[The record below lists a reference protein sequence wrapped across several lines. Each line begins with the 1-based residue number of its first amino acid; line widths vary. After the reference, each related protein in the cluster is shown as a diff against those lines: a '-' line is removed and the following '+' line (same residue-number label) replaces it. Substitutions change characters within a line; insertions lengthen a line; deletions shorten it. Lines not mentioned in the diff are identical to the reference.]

1 MASEHLDNRDTG
13 LTGSPASRAVRA
25 IQAPSIEVGG
35 HSDDNCDISSVEG
48 DDGTTSLASSILS
61 AQADERGH
69 RHAAF
74 RDVRYP
80 MPIDEIEQN
89 REDLK
94 HSDDAYRKQAV
105 PLSDWKPP
113 ANDFG
118 YWHGYWHLGSR
129 RDVDLAHFRFTIVIL
144 KNTSQVLGHAFESLR
159 PGGWIELQE
168 FLPTVLCDDGT
179 MPGDDPVKV
188 LYEKIERLFERFGLK
203 VALPPKLEPYLR
215 EAGFEN
221 ICCYIMKVPIRSWAK
236 DNTMRIIGLY
246 QKLSVREVMPSLS
259 GRPFQALGMSEAE
272 IEVTIAMARKGLE
285 DPNVHR
291 YFNYYFWYVQ
301 KPASSVGDG
310 ADFQPPGVFTEDG
323 HLAPGAMELNESEY
337 ERSKSTLERGWLEWF
352 LSYSFYSH
360 NFSVKNKRASLSD
373 VHATT
378 TSAGKVAKD
387 HMGMHVAVNF
397 KTQEHLDRQRH
408 VTCHGYVR
416 SSRLLEFIEA
426 PYAPEK
432 A

>member
-1 MASEHLDNRDTG
+1 MASEQLDNRD
-13 LTGSPASRAVRA
+13 TGSPASRAVRA

-35 HSDDNCDISSVEG
+35 HADDDFDISSIEG

-61 AQADERGH
+61 AQADEHGH
-69 RHAAF
+69 RYAVF

-94 HSDDAYRKQAV
+94 HSMLMMLTENKLFFSPIGDHPQKILDIGTGTGIWAVEVGDRYPSAKVRGIDIAPIQPKWVPPNVSFIVDDCE
-105 PLSDWKPP
+105 LDWIE
-113 ANDFG
+113 
-118 YWHGYWHLGSR
+118 

-159 PGGWIELQE
+159 PGGWIEFQE

-179 MPGDDPVKV
+179 MPDDDPVKV
-188 LYEKIERLFERFGLK
+188 LYEKIERSFEKFGLR
-203 VALPPKLEPYLR
+203 VTLPPKLEPYLR

-221 ICCYIMKVPIRSWAK
+221 IHCQIMKVPIGPWAK

-291 YFNYYFWYVQ
+291 YFNYYFWYAQ
-301 KPASSVGDG
+301 KPASSVG
-310 ADFQPPGVFTEDG
+310 E
-323 HLAPGAMELNESEY
+323 
-337 ERSKSTLERGWLEWF
+337 
-352 LSYSFYSH
+352 
-360 NFSVKNKRASLSD
+360 
-373 VHATT
+373 
-378 TSAGKVAKD
+378 
-387 HMGMHVAVNF
+387 
-397 KTQEHLDRQRH
+397 
-408 VTCHGYVR
+408 
-416 SSRLLEFIEA
+416 
-426 PYAPEK
+426 
-432 A
+432 

>member
-1 MASEHLDNRDTG
+1 MASEHSDNHDTSS
-13 LTGSPASRAVRA
+13 TGSPASRAVRA

-35 HSDDNCDISSVEG
+35 HTDDDFDISSIDG

-61 AQADERGH
+61 AQADEHGH
-69 RHAAF
+69 RYAVF

-80 MPIDEIEQN
+80 MPIDHIEQN

-94 HSDDAYRKQAV
+94 HSMLMMLTENKLFFSPIGDHPQKILDIGTGTGIWAVEVGDRYPSAKVRGIDIAPIQPKWVPPNVSFIVDDCE
-105 PLSDWKPP
+105 LDWIE
-113 ANDFG
+113 
-118 YWHGYWHLGSR
+118 

-179 MPGDDPVKV
+179 MPDDDPVKV
-188 LYEKIERLFERFGLK
+188 LYEKIERSFEKFGLR
-203 VALPPKLEPYLR
+203 VTLPPKLEPYLR

-221 ICCYIMKVPIRSWAK
+221 IHCQIMKVPIGPWAK

-259 GRPFQALGMSEAE
+259 GRPFQALRMSEAE

-291 YFNYYFWYVQ
+291 YFNYYFWYAQ
-301 KPASSVGDG
+301 KPVSS
-310 ADFQPPGVFTEDG
+310 
-323 HLAPGAMELNESEY
+323 
-337 ERSKSTLERGWLEWF
+337 
-352 LSYSFYSH
+352 
-360 NFSVKNKRASLSD
+360 
-373 VHATT
+373 
-378 TSAGKVAKD
+378 
-387 HMGMHVAVNF
+387 AV
-397 KTQEHLDRQRH
+397 E
-408 VTCHGYVR
+408 
-416 SSRLLEFIEA
+416 
-426 PYAPEK
+426 
-432 A
+432 

>member
-1 MASEHLDNRDTG
+1 MFNGVIHATQQSAYNDTIQHDEARLKAPTVIPLNSSGELPLVMASELLDNRDTG
-13 LTGSPASRAVRA
+13 PTASRAVRA
-25 IQAPSIEVGG
+25 IQAPSIEVGE
-35 HSDDNCDISSVEG
+35 HTDDEFDISSIEG

-61 AQADERGH
+61 AQADEHGH
-69 RHAAF
+69 RYAVF

-94 HSDDAYRKQAV
+94 HSMLMMLTENKLFFSPIGDHPQKILDIGTGTGIWAVEVGDRYPSAKVRGIDIAPIQPKWVPPNVSFIVDDCE
-105 PLSDWKPP
+105 LDWIE
-113 ANDFG
+113 
-118 YWHGYWHLGSR
+118 

-179 MPGDDPVKV
+179 MPDDDPVKV
-188 LYEKIERLFERFGLK
+188 LYEKIERSFEKFGLR
-203 VALPPKLEPYLR
+203 VTLPPKLEPYLR

-221 ICCYIMKVPIRSWAK
+221 IHCQIMKVPIGPWAK
-236 DNTMRIIGLY
+236 DNTMHIIGLY

-291 YFNYYFWYVQ
+291 YFNYYFWYAQ
-301 KPASSVGDG
+301 KPASSVG
-310 ADFQPPGVFTEDG
+310 E
-323 HLAPGAMELNESEY
+323 
-337 ERSKSTLERGWLEWF
+337 
-352 LSYSFYSH
+352 
-360 NFSVKNKRASLSD
+360 
-373 VHATT
+373 
-378 TSAGKVAKD
+378 
-387 HMGMHVAVNF
+387 
-397 KTQEHLDRQRH
+397 
-408 VTCHGYVR
+408 
-416 SSRLLEFIEA
+416 
-426 PYAPEK
+426 
-432 A
+432 

>member
-1 MASEHLDNRDTG
+1 MASEHLDNRDI
-13 LTGSPASRAVRA
+13 GSPASRAVRA

-35 HSDDNCDISSVEG
+35 HADDDFDISSIEG

-61 AQADERGH
+61 AQADEHGH
-69 RHAAF
+69 RYAVF

-94 HSDDAYRKQAV
+94 HSMLMMLTENKLFFSPIGDHPQKILDIGTGTGIWAVEGMFIIRWLRTPVAGLTAIDDRSPRHFLSVLGKPGFAIRKLSPNMGDRYPSAKVRGIDIAPIQPKWV
-105 PLSDWKPP
+105 PPNVSFIVDDCELDWIE
-113 ANDFG
+113 
-118 YWHGYWHLGSR
+118 

-179 MPGDDPVKV
+179 MPDDDPVKV
-188 LYEKIERLFERFGLK
+188 LYEKIERSFEKFGLR
-203 VALPPKLEPYLR
+203 VTLPPKLEPYLR

-221 ICCYIMKVPIRSWAK
+221 IHCQIMKVPIGPWAK

-272 IEVTIAMARKGLE
+272 IEVTIAMAWKGLE

-291 YFNYYFWYVQ
+291 YFNYYFWYAQ
-301 KPASSVGDG
+301 KPASSVG
-310 ADFQPPGVFTEDG
+310 E
-323 HLAPGAMELNESEY
+323 
-337 ERSKSTLERGWLEWF
+337 
-352 LSYSFYSH
+352 
-360 NFSVKNKRASLSD
+360 
-373 VHATT
+373 
-378 TSAGKVAKD
+378 
-387 HMGMHVAVNF
+387 
-397 KTQEHLDRQRH
+397 
-408 VTCHGYVR
+408 
-416 SSRLLEFIEA
+416 
-426 PYAPEK
+426 
-432 A
+432 

>member
-13 LTGSPASRAVRA
+13 STGSPISRAVRA

-35 HSDDNCDISSVEG
+35 HTDDDFDISSIEG

-61 AQADERGH
+61 AQADEHGH
-69 RHAAF
+69 RYAVL

-94 HSDDAYRKQAV
+94 HSMLMMLTENKLFFSPIGDHPQKILDIGTGTGEQQRVWWLVVFLIVRLVQAT
-105 PLSDWKPP
+105 DEK
-113 ANDFG
+113 FIR
-118 YWHGYWHLGSR
+118 YLGSR
-129 RDVDLAHFRFTIVIL
+129 RHVHYLVASDAGLTPIDDHSPRHFLSVLGKPGLAIRKLSPNMGDRYPSAKVRGIDIAPIQPKWVPPNVSFIVDDCELDWIERDVDLAHFRFTIVIL

-179 MPGDDPVKV
+179 MPDDDPVKV
-188 LYEKIERLFERFGLK
+188 LYEKIERSFEKFGLR
-203 VALPPKLEPYLR
+203 VTLPPKLEPYLR

-221 ICCYIMKVPIRSWAK
+221 IHCQIMKVPIGPWAK

-272 IEVTIAMARKGLE
+272 VEVTIAMARKGLE

-291 YFNYYFWYVQ
+291 YFNYYFWYAQ
-301 KPASSVGDG
+301 KPASSVG
-310 ADFQPPGVFTEDG
+310 E
-323 HLAPGAMELNESEY
+323 
-337 ERSKSTLERGWLEWF
+337 
-352 LSYSFYSH
+352 
-360 NFSVKNKRASLSD
+360 
-373 VHATT
+373 
-378 TSAGKVAKD
+378 
-387 HMGMHVAVNF
+387 
-397 KTQEHLDRQRH
+397 
-408 VTCHGYVR
+408 
-416 SSRLLEFIEA
+416 
-426 PYAPEK
+426 
-432 A
+432 